1 MQQQNDSSLGKLN
14 LWLIV
19 IALVVLLVVAMLLLP
34 GDKVKDIAGDSAE
47 QALLIPEETEIKP
60 LLPDPVSPM
69 VEELALLEP
78 QETEFIAENLPEL
91 NASDGVFFQ
100 DMLTVSEQ
108 LKPWLFKKQL
118 IRKYVFAGNSMSQGL
133 RPAAKVLRELPFN
146 EPFSVTKLGD
156 EIYISE
162 QSYHRYDALAQAVNS
177 IDNQAAVALYRKYES
192 LFQAVF
198 NELSYPKNY
207 QVLDIIKAAVG
218 KILQAPIAKGKVAVV
233 RPSVRYKFAD
243 PKLEKLSA
251 LDKQML
257 RMGPENTQI
266 IQQKL
271 RNFMQDL
278 IASE

>member
-19 IALVVLLVVAMLLLP
+19 IALVVLLVGAMLLLP
-34 GDKVKDIAGDSAE
+34 GDKVKDIAVDSAE

-60 LLPDPVSPM
+60 LLPDPASPM

-78 QETEFIAENLPEL
+78 QGIEFIAENLPEL

-100 DMLTVSEQ
+100 DVLTVSEQ
-108 LKPWLFKKQL
+108 LTPWLFKKQL
-118 IRKYVFAGNSMSQGL
+118 IRKYVFASNAMSQGL
-133 RPAAKVLRELPFN
+133 RPSAKVLRELPFS
-146 EPFSVTKLGD
+146 EPFSVTQFGD
-156 EIYISE
+156 KMYISE
-162 QSYHRYDALAQAVNS
+162 RSYHRYDALAQAVNS

-192 LFQAVF
+192 LFQTVF

-207 QVLDIIKAAVG
+207 QVLDIIRAAVG
-218 KILQAPIAKGKVAVV
+218 KILQAPIVKGKVAVV